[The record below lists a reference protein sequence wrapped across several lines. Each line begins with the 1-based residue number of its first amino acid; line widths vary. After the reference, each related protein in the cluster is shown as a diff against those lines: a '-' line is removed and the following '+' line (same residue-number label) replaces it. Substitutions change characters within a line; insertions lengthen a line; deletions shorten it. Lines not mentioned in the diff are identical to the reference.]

1 MDTRIT
7 LAALCAATVAT
18 PAMAGIMVFDNRA
31 AWEAAL
37 GGASAVVEDFNSQTP
52 GVIADG
58 ATLDT
63 GLLQIT
69 RDGSANGGDGLLEI
83 EPGSNFG
90 NFDGTTFL
98 SGETGAAPHENV
110 IIEFNGQGIFAFGA
124 DWVSPFSGDG
134 IVLNFGTYTVSL
146 DSITG
151 FNSGFL
157 GFVATGES
165 FSSVTISGTEDD
177 ITFQELWSVDNMSYA
192 VPAPG
197 TLALLGLSGLAM
209 RRRR

>member
-1 MDTRIT
+1 MS
-7 LAALCAATVAT
+7 LAALCAAAVAT
-18 PAMAGIMVFDNRA
+18 PAVANITVYNNRA

-37 GGASAVVEDFNSQTP
+37 NGAASVVEDFNAQTP
-52 GVIADG
+52 QVIASG
-58 ATLDT
+58 ATLNT

-69 RDGSANGGDGLLEI
+69 RDGSPNGADGLLEI

-90 NFDGTTFL
+90 NFNGTTFL
-98 SGETGAAPHENV
+98 SGETGVTPHENV
-110 IIEFNGQGIFAFGA
+110 IFQFSGQNVFAFGG

-134 IVLNFGTYTVSL
+134 IVLTFGEYTVSL
-146 DSITG
+146 ESITG

-165 FSSVTISGTEDD
+165 FSSVTIAGNPAAV
-177 ITFQELWSVDNMSYA
+177 TFQELWSVDNISYA

-197 TLALLGLSGLAM
+197 TLALLGLGGLAL